1 MRTGFLSKNH
11 FKNRNNR
18 ISLPVILAACL
29 FLASVFCY
37 ITFSASSRAQAE
49 RIVKKLFTS
58 ESYRELEEAAN
69 IGLPQMYDTH
79 FPGDFTPEGRDS
91 LLPVGIPYTLFL
103 EQFPSPVERIYAQE
117 PVLALEEESG
127 KMVRYRYTV
136 ETEFYLER
144 RLEEVSPVVQKS
156 FTGTITLKK
165 TGFLKW
171 KMEAFTAG

>member
-79 FPGDFTPEGRDS
+79 FPGDFTRRAGTACFPWEY
-91 LLPVGIPYTLFL
+91 PTLCSWSS
-103 EQFPSPVERIYAQE
+103 FP
-117 PVLALEEESG
+117 
-127 KMVRYRYTV
+127 
-136 ETEFYLER
+136 
-144 RLEEVSPVVQKS
+144 RL
-156 FTGTITLKK
+156 
-165 TGFLKW
+165 
-171 KMEAFTAG
+171 

>member
-127 KMVRYRYTV
+127 KTVRYRYTV

-144 RLEEVSPVVQKS
+144 RLRRFRLWCRRASREQLPLKRPV
-156 FTGTITLKK
+156 F
-165 TGFLKW
+165 
-171 KMEAFTAG
+171 

>member
-117 PVLALEEESG
+117 PVLALEEAVSYTHLDVY
-127 KMVRYRYTV
+127 KRQPQRWYNVRIACADLGV
-136 ETEFYLER
+136 R
-144 RLEEVSPVVQKS
+144 RCLARSS
-156 FTGTITLKK
+156 R
-165 TGFLKW
+165 
-171 KMEAFTAG
+171 A

>member
-1 MRTGFLSKNH
+1 MACHRCMTPIF
-11 FKNRNNR
+11 RE
-18 ISLPVILAACL
+18 ILPRRAGTAC
-29 FLASVFCY
+29 
-37 ITFSASSRAQAE
+37 
-49 RIVKKLFTS
+49 
-58 ESYRELEEAAN
+58 
-69 IGLPQMYDTH
+69 
-79 FPGDFTPEGRDS
+79 FPWE
-91 LLPVGIPYTLFL
+91 YTLFL

-127 KMVRYRYTV
+127 KTVRYRYTV

>member
-1 MRTGFLSKNH
+1 MWHTYLTIYFCRLGQIVGSRNPSACCPSFCFKRDGKQGCKTYANLSNGLCGIPPHSRT
-11 FKNRNNR
+11 
-18 ISLPVILAACL
+18 
-29 FLASVFCY
+29 
-37 ITFSASSRAQAE
+37 
-49 RIVKKLFTS
+49 
-58 ESYRELEEAAN
+58 
-69 IGLPQMYDTH
+69 D

-127 KMVRYRYTV
+127 KTVRYRYTG